1 MCVLFTTINRFGPY
15 SENISTINT
24 TDADAL
30 SIALQRVSA
39 FKTPGVRV
47 AQLILNPQSDATLWP
62 QALGRDLLDRVT
74 VKVPLNT
81 GETLERDLFI
91 DGITHEIDSTNN
103 RWTWQLRTSPAS
115 EVGAWVFPAE
125 LGVSTILAW

>member
-1 MCVLFTTINRFGPY
+1 MIL
-15 SENISTINT
+15 STINT

-30 SIALQRVSA
+30 SISLQRVSS

-47 AQLILNPQSDATLWP
+47 AQLIINPQSNSSIWP
-62 QALGRDLLDRVT
+62 QALGRELLDRIT

-81 GETLERDLFI
+81 GSTLERDLFI
-91 DGITHEIDSTNN
+91 EGIDHDIDSSSN
-103 RWTWQLRTSPAS
+103 RWTWQVRTSPAS